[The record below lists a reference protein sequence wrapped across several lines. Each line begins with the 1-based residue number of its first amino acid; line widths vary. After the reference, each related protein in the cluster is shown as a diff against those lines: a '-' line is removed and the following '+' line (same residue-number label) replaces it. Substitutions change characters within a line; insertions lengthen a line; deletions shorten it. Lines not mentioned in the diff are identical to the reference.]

1 MLHQRIE
8 NRVEAKKCERKE
20 FQEQLNRTSKAS
32 STVASITP
40 GMFLGR
46 NCVVD
51 PGIAVADVIICK
63 IDRCVLLYINK
74 LYPSSVYLLSMTW
87 LPEFCDLNVLLEHL
101 EECFISKLVSSN
113 NIVKVVS

>member
-8 NRVEAKKCERKE
+8 NRVKAKKCERTE

-51 PGIAVADVIICK
+51 PGIVIVDMMICK
-63 IDRCVLLYINK
+63 SIA
-74 LYPSSVYLLSMTW
+74 VYW
-87 LPEFCDLNVLLEHL
+87 VI
-101 EECFISKLVSSN
+101 FISYTHHSCTYYQ
-113 NIVKVVS
+113 